1 MTYTQKAN
9 QSVTR
14 ALEIMQILAES
25 DEPLGVREL
34 ARQIR
39 VSPAIAQ
46 RLVSALMESGFAEQD
61 ASTRKYRVGLRAF
74 TVGSAF
80 LSGDVL
86 VREVKPELQEL
97 SDRHGLNSYLA
108 VRRGKSVVYLVT
120 CQSSGPITIKTAP
133 GALSYLHSTSL
144 GKALLCNLSD
154 EEIQRLL
161 GPEPY
166 RKLTARTKTRLAPLL
181 RELHAASRNGTA
193 ICDEENLVGVFAIG
207 APLRD
212 ASEETIA
219 AISGALPRHDV
230 TKSRVKVVE
239 KLIREAADRISIR
252 LGAPIRSS
260 ASKRR
265 TLRGSRC

>member
-1 MTYTQKAN
+1 MKDTQKAN

-14 ALEIMQILAES
+14 ALQIMQILAES
-25 DEPLGVREL
+25 EEPLGVREVGRL
-34 ARQIR
+34 IEVA
-39 VSPAIAQ
+39 PAIAQ
-46 RLVSALMESGFAEQD
+46 RLVSALTDSGFAEQD
-61 ASTRKYRVGLRAF
+61 ALSRKYRIGLRAF

-86 VREVKPELQEL
+86 VRETKPELQEL
-97 SDRHGLNSYLA
+97 SDKHGLNSYLA

-144 GKALLCNLSD
+144 GKALLCNLAD

-181 RELHAASRNGTA
+181 RELRAAGRNGTL
-193 ICDEENLVGVFAIG
+193 ICDEENLVGVFAVG

-212 ASEETIA
+212 ADGQTIA

-230 TKSRVKVVE
+230 TKARIKAVE
-239 KLIREAADRISIR
+239 KLIRAAADRISIR

-260 ASKRR
+260 ASRR
-265 TLRGSRC
+265 KTLRGT